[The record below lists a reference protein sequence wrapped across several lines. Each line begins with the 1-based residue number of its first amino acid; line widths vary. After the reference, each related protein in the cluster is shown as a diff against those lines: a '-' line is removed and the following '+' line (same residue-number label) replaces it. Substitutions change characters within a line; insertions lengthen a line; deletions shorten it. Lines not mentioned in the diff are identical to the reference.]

1 MPTEYRYPAF
11 LLKQTDSSKPLV
23 LFAARAVDIDRW
35 AGVPQRRRLAGEETV
50 GWQREEN
57 PARLKEL
64 AAFFT
69 DRRNVV
75 QNPLLCALQDT
86 ESVKFEP
93 GSDDPSIGHV
103 VVRPGD
109 QADMPLLDLL
119 REVRGRLASRVA
131 ALADVEVD
139 QPRLRAAIERAR
151 DTHDL
156 DLEHDDGTDDDA
168 EAQDADGGDAAE
180 SADEDVSDVAS
191 AVFAEET
198 QLVDFYQELLI
209 RIDILERI
217 TEESRPQSLLGFSR
231 DAMLSYLK
239 PVVLVDGQHR
249 LRGAVLAARARLDSE
264 EGQAAQMDAV
274 DAGADPEQAKTDL
287 LADYARQLPVS
298 LLLDDSPSEH
308 VFQFVVVNQKATPMG
323 RALLGTI
330 VSTSLSRDELEPV
343 AERLRDA
350 GIPLDDSQA
359 VAYMTR
365 AGESPFAG
373 LVQTGVSGD
382 DNRHLQWTVLKGLTA
397 VFRELRGGR
406 LYGQS
411 NDYAAIWRDKH
422 LPDSALVSDAEEGD
436 EALRLWAAADGPWRA
451 VFTRFYLLIRDRFGD
466 PDDMEAHNA
475 WGNTASN
482 LYNKISLTILA
493 ADYFQFLVERRLT
506 LDSVDDVD
514 STVKDWLQDTNE
526 AYFNREWRMGS
537 LKKDQKAVKEQ
548 WAKVWSEYR
557 KNPSRLPRVEN
568 YRP

>member
-1 MPTEYRYPAF
+1 MLNEYRYPAF
-11 LLKQTDSSKPLV
+11 LLKQTDRSKPLV
-23 LFAARAVDIDRW
+23 LFAAPAGHIDSW

-57 PARLKEL
+57 QGRLKEL
-64 AAFFT
+64 TAFFS
-69 DRRNVV
+69 DGRNVV
-75 QNPLLCALQDT
+75 QNPLLCALQDAD
-86 ESVKFEP
+86 SVRFEP
-93 GSDDPSIGHV
+93 GAEDSAIGHV
-103 VVRPGD
+103 VVVPRPY
-109 QADMPLLDLL
+109 ADMPLLELL
-119 REVRGRLASRVA
+119 REVRERLATRVEG
-131 ALADVEVD
+131 LSSVELD
-139 QPRLRAAIERAR
+139 PQRLRAAIERAR

-156 DLEHDDGTDDDA
+156 DVADDSQGPIEHDDEPGV
-168 EAQDADGGDAAE
+168 
-180 SADEDVSDVAS
+180 DEDVVMQDEDVAEAAS

-198 QLVDFYQELLI
+198 QIVDFYQELLI

-217 TEESRPQSLLGFSR
+217 GEQSHPDSLLGFSR

-249 LRGAVLAARARLDSE
+249 LRGAVLAAEASLDSE
-264 EGQAAQMDAV
+264 EGQRAQMDAI
-274 DAGADPEQAKTDL
+274 DAGEEPAAVKKAL
-287 LADYARQLPVS
+287 LDQYGRSLPVS
-298 LLLDDSPSEH
+298 LLMDDSPSEH

-365 AGESPFAG
+365 APESPFMG

-397 VFRELRGGR
+397 IFRELRGGK
-406 LYGQS
+406 LYGQN
-411 NDYAAIWRDKH
+411 NDYAAIWRDKY
-422 LPDSALVSDAEEGD
+422 LPNSALVGEAEDAEH
-436 EALRLWAAADGPWRA
+436 ALRLWADADGPWRA
-451 VFTRFYLLIRDRFGD
+451 IFTRFYSLIRDCFGD
-466 PDDMEAHNA
+466 PEDMEAHNA

-506 LDSVDDVD
+506 LNSVEDVD
-514 STVKDWLQDTNE
+514 TTVGDWLEDTNQT
-526 AYFNREWRMGS
+526 YFNRDWRMT
-537 LKKDQKAVKEQ
+537 LKKDQKAVKER

-557 KNPSRLPRVEN
+557 KNPTRLPRVEN
-568 YRP
+568 YTPQ